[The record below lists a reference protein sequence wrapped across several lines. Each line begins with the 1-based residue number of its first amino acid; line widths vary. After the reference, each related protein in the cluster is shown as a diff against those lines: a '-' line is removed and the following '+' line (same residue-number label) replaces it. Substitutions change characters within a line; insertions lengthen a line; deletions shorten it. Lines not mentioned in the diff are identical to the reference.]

1 MHTCTKKA
9 DNKQPHQYDLTQQDI
24 RTHKSRDCTQLR
36 SYPAQLF
43 SVRATLWTLPI
54 LLKLSHC
61 SILSRIYQWV
71 CIPTVKLTG
80 DSCIATVPGRGRGR
94 RENQSGSRDGPVW
107 ASVRDLEWLGNCSAA
122 SEKGRNQENKS
133 VQQVEFEDL
142 SRFRRWVRKECWLH
156 CIGSHDGCVYL
167 LHNSLLNLIDW
178 LENNNYI
185 LQYNDKYL
193 LH

>member
-9 DNKQPHQYDLTQQDI
+9 DYKRPHQYDLTQQDI

-43 SVRATLWTLPI
+43 SVRDTLGTLPI

-61 SILSRIYQWV
+61 SILSHIYKWV

-107 ASVRDLEWLGNCSAA
+107 ASVRDLEWLGELQRCVGKRPQSRKQECAA
-122 SEKGRNQENKS
+122 GGDWGFVPLPSVSQEGMLAS
-133 VQQVEFEDL
+133 VCQVTWWLCVPAPHLTAQFNWL
-142 SRFRRWVRKECWLH
+142 ARK
-156 CIGSHDGCVYL
+156 
-167 LHNSLLNLIDW
+167 
-178 LENNNYI
+178 
-185 LQYNDKYL
+185 
-193 LH
+193 